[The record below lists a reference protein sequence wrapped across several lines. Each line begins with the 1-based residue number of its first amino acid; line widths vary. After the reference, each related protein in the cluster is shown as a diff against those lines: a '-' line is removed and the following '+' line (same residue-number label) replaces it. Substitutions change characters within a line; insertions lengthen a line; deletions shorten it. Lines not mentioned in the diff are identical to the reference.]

1 MPFQGSLHQTFQ
13 EGNED
18 DSRKIHQSEKIEK
31 AQILLFSGNLSVK
44 DIAYTLSFNNVSYFN
59 RLFKSFVGCTP
70 VEYKNEQG
78 TLMMKMQEKNG

>member
-1 MPFQGSLHQTFQ
+1 MKMTPVKYINQ
-13 EGNED
+13 
-18 DSRKIHQSEKIEK
+18 KKIEK